1 MLVVPSLTEGSPLIV
16 LEAMAAG
23 VPVVASAVGGIPD
36 QVRHDEEGVLVPP
49 DDPDALAGALGSLL
63 EDPARARRLGEAG
76 RRRTE
81 NEFSHDA
88 LVRRIEAVY
97 RIALGEETAR
107 TPPGNPRSRAPSEV

>member
-1 MLVVPSLTEGSPLIV
+1 
-16 LEAMAAG
+16 
-23 VPVVASAVGGIPD
+23 VVASAVGGIPD

-49 DDPDALAGALGSLL
+49 DDPDALVGALGSLL
-63 EDPARARRLGEAG
+63 EDPARACRLGETG

-81 NEFSHDA
+81 NEFSYDA

-97 RIALGEETAR
+97 HIALGEETAR